1 MSRNIIT
8 VISSKIERKFN
19 ELLKIFHIKEV
30 DLKHSE
36 FDLKSL
42 FRGLSI
48 DDSKK
53 IIFIQ
58 QALQGIIQKF
68 VQSNSEW
75 IKSYKVDFST
85 VEE

>member
-36 FDLKSL
+36 FDIKSL
-42 FRGLSI
+42 FRGFSK
-48 DDSKK
+48 DDPKKTCLHTSFTKWKYSKVCARK
-53 IIFIQ
+53 
-58 QALQGIIQKF
+58 
-68 VQSNSEW
+68 
-75 IKSYKVDFST
+75 
-85 VEE
+85 